1 MDSESKKLL
10 EETLAL
16 TQENNKMLH
25 LMRRSQFWSNVV
37 RAIYWVFII
46 GTALGA
52 YYYIQPYL
60 EQLLNA
66 YVSASETLNS
76 IKNFGR

>member
-37 RAIYWVFII
+37 RGIYWVFII